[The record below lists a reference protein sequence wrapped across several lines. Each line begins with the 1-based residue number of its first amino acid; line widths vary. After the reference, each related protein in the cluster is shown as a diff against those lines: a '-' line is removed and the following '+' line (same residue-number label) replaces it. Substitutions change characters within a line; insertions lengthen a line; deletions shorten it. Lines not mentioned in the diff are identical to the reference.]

1 MTQQALS
8 ERLGVSD
15 KTVGNWENGRNLPDP
30 SLYKPLCPAAL
41 FTDLFNRACF
51 CRNVPLLFRH
61 MHKGDSVSAEHRQK
75 NKQHGNGL
83 LQQSHPRVHY
93 PEADRRK
100 RSRTATQCHDN
111 SLTFHCLRM
120 YFVSSRLL
128 SCVGLA
134 VELAAVA
141 VLVDNHN
148 RDSGYFGLFLKV
160 SCNSAE
166 RGIHG

>member
-1 MTQQALS
+1 MDQKKIGKFIAGRRREAGMTQQALS
-8 ERLGVSD
+8 EKLGVSD

-93 PEADRRK
+93 PEADRKHRLVVVLGTFTPLAGCMCSHC
-100 RSRTATQCHDN
+100 RHRRPSGSRCSDFAQEKE
-111 SLTFHCLRM
+111 
-120 YFVSSRLL
+120 
-128 SCVGLA
+128 A
-134 VELAAVA
+134 VK
-141 VLVDNHN
+141 
-148 RDSGYFGLFLKV
+148 KV
-160 SCNSAE
+160 KEIGSMP
-166 RGIHG
+166 R